1 MSLIAILDIV
11 FVLASMSFLLL
22 KSLEAEFFWT
32 SVCDSFNWRRNNCQ
46 VLNVQSVNCHRHQ
59 RGQPSLPKFPGMF
72 TCRYIFMGSAHFSQF
87 PPTASCIKKFW
98 ANLHCSQK
106 WPMLASTPDSFQ
118 ACSNAHCNIKIYFVS
133 HFRRLHLKLPPLCAS
148 KKACQKIFPPEEKD
162 GEDSCQKLGRAF
174 SQECRQPTTCL
185 IEVSCEKWFS
195 VMGKICWYMEQQYV
209 KSVH

>member
-11 FVLASMSFLLL
+11 FVLASLSFLLL

-106 WPMLASTPDSFQ
+106 WPMLASTPDSFMLTVTSKYILFHISGG
-118 ACSNAHCNIKIYFVS
+118 CTWSCRHFVLQRKRV
-133 HFRRLHLKLPPLCAS
+133 RRFFPR
-148 KKACQKIFPPEEKD
+148 KKKTERTAAKN
-162 GEDSCQKLGRAF
+162 
-174 SQECRQPTTCL
+174 
-185 IEVSCEKWFS
+185 
-195 VMGKICWYMEQQYV
+195 
-209 KSVH
+209 

>member
-1 MSLIAILDIV
+1 ME
-11 FVLASMSFLLL
+11 
-22 KSLEAEFFWT
+22 KGK
-32 SVCDSFNWRRNNCQ
+32 RQ

-72 TCRYIFMGSAHFSQF
+72 TYRYIFIGSAHFSRL
-87 PPTASCIKKFW
+87 PPTAAKFLTK
-98 ANLHCSQK
+98 LHWSQK
-106 WPMLASTPDSFQ
+106 WPMLASTPDIFQ

-185 IEVSCEKWFS
+185 IEVSCEVIFRD
-195 VMGKICWYMEQQYV
+195 GENLLIHGTAIC
-209 KSVH
+209 